1 MIMLVYLKII
11 SLSNL
16 TIVKGKVERSIRD
29 RYV

>member
-1 MIMLVYLKII
+1 MLVYLKII

-16 TIVKGKVERSIRD
+16 TTVERKAERSVID